1 MSNENNPPPNSLLE
15 WFRQNHRREFDLQ
28 SEIARR
34 AEEIFRDVTTQL
46 PEGQIQP
53 ILVGV
58 SKRPEVPRLGIV
70 MNEPGMVFV
79 GTMAR
84 AILDSLSAEFEG
96 IILSSRIAN
105 EVIEKKVRDI
115 ISREDPTQG
124 LKKCPHCQS
133 DLRSISKYCDQ
144 CGKEFEE

>member
-96 IILSSRIAN
+96 IISSRIAN
-105 EVIEKKVRDI
+105 EVIEKKVRDV
-115 ISREDPTQG
+115 ISQQNPMQG
-124 LKKCPHCQS
+124 LKKCPHCQC
-133 DLRSISKYCDQ
+133 DIRSISKYCDQ
-144 CGKEFEE
+144 CRKE

>member
-1 MSNENNPPPNSLLE
+1 VSNENNPSPNSLLE

-46 PEGQIQP
+46 HEGQIQP
-53 ILVGV
+53 ILIGV
-58 SKRPEVPRLGIV
+58 SRRPEVPRLGIV

-96 IILSSRIAN
+96 IISSRIAN

-144 CGKEFEE
+144 CGKELEE

>member
-1 MSNENNPPPNSLLE
+1 MSNENNPSPNSLLE

-28 SEIARR
+28 GEIARR

-46 PEGQIQP
+46 PKGQIQP

-58 SKRPEVPRLGIV
+58 SRRPEVPRLGIV

-96 IILSSRIAN
+96 IISSRIAN
-105 EVIEKKVRDI
+105 EVIEKKVRDV
-115 ISREDPTQG
+115 ISQQNPTQG

-133 DLRSISKYCDQ
+133 DIRKISKYCDQ
-144 CGKEFEE
+144 CGKELEE

>member
-28 SEIARR
+28 GEIARR

-84 AILDSLSAEFEG
+84 AILDSLSAEFERT
-96 IILSSRIAN
+96 ISSRIAN
-105 EVIEKKVRDI
+105 EVTEKKVRDI
-115 ISREDPTQG
+115 ILQQNPTQG

-133 DLRSISKYCDQ
+133 DIRSISKYCDQ
-144 CGKEFEE
+144 CGKELEE

>member
-1 MSNENNPPPNSLLE
+1 MSNENNPSPNSLLE
-15 WFRQNHRREFDLQ
+15 WFRQSHRREFDLQ

-53 ILVGV
+53 ILIGV
-58 SKRPEVPRLGIV
+58 SRRPEVPRLGIV

-84 AILDSLSAEFEG
+84 AILDSLSAELEG
-96 IILSSRIAN
+96 IISSRIAN
-105 EVIEKKVRDI
+105 DVIEKKVREV
-115 ISREDPTQG
+115 ISQQNPTQG

-133 DLRSISKYCDQ
+133 DVRSISKYCDQ
-144 CGKEFEE
+144 CGKELEG

>member
-1 MSNENNPPPNSLLE
+1 VSNENNPSPNSLLE

-53 ILVGV
+53 ILIGI
-58 SKRPEVPRLGIV
+58 SRRPEVPRLGIV

-96 IILSSRIAN
+96 IISSRIAN

-115 ISREDPTQG
+115 ISLEDPTQG

-144 CGKEFEE
+144 CGKELEE

>member
-1 MSNENNPPPNSLLE
+1 MSNENTPPPNSLLE

-28 SEIARR
+28 GEIARR

-46 PEGQIQP
+46 PKGQVQP

-58 SKRPEVPRLGIV
+58 SRRPEVPRLGIV

-79 GTMAR
+79 GTLAS

-96 IILSSRIAN
+96 IISSRIAN
-105 EVIEKKVRDI
+105 DVIEKKVRDI

-124 LKKCPHCQS
+124 LKKCPHCHN
-133 DLRSISKYCDQ
+133 DNRSISKYCDQ
-144 CGKEFEE
+144 CGKQLEE

>member
-1 MSNENNPPPNSLLE
+1 MSNENNPSPNSLLE

-28 SEIARR
+28 GEIARR

-53 ILVGV
+53 ILIGV
-58 SKRPEVPRLGIV
+58 SRRPEVPRLGIV

-96 IILSSRIAN
+96 IISSRIAN

-115 ISREDPTQG
+115 ISREDPTQR
-124 LKKCPHCQS
+124 LKKCPHCQN

-144 CGKEFEE
+144 CGKELEE